1 MNVRDIMTTGI
12 ATCSPDTNLAEAAS
26 RMWNNDCGML
36 PVVGDGGLVLGVVTD
51 RDLCI
56 ALGTRNRPASDITAG
71 DTMSGS
77 VFSSRPEEDIH
88 GALNTMKRNRVR
100 RLVVLAADGGLEGV
114 LSLDDVAVHA
124 EKVDGKKQPELSY
137 QDVVDTLKAICE
149 RKIAQYRRTQ
159 PAVIAVA

>member
-12 ATCSPDTNLAEAAS
+12 AACTPVTNLAEAAS
-26 RMWNNDCGML
+26 QMWNNDCGML
-36 PVVGDGGLVLGVVTD
+36 PVLGDDGLVVGVVTD

-71 DTMSGS
+71 DTMSGR
-77 VFSSRPEEDIH
+77 VFSCRPDEDIH

-100 RLVVLAADGGLEGV
+100 RLVVVAADGGLEGV
-114 LSLDDVAVHA
+114 LSVDDVALHA
-124 EKVDGKKQPELSY
+124 QKGDGRKQPELSY
-137 QDVVDTLKAICE
+137 QDVVETLKAICE
-149 RKIAQYRRTQ
+149 REIAQYPRTK